1 MVDRRSLAN
10 NLMMWNGFA
19 HGAAMGKPIPHKEKG
34 DSCEYL
40 CTRVRIGDIFNGKD
54 ICIMTQLETYITENE
69 GRFLE
74 DLKGWLRIPSIS
86 TLPEHAADIWR
97 AAQYAVDQL
106 TVIGLERARLI
117 ETSGHPLVYGEW
129 LKAPGKPTLLVY
141 GHYDVQPVDPVDLWY
156 TPPFEPTI
164 RGDNL
169 YCRGACDDKGQTMLV
184 FKALESLMTV
194 NGTLPVN
201 VRVLIEGEEEA
212 GGESIEHYVKTHPER
227 LGCDVVL
234 ICDTGMPAKDLP
246 ALIYGLRGII
256 YTEVEVRGAKRDLHS
271 GEFGGIAPN
280 PLHTL
285 AIIIAGLKDA
295 GGHIHIPG
303 LYDKVRK
310 PTTEELKFW
319 NEDLLHINESLLE
332 EMGVSQFT
340 GEADYSPMER
350 MWARPTLE
358 VHGIIGGFTGEG
370 AKMVIPAVSKAKI
383 SLRLPPDVKS
393 EEAFM
398 LFERRVKELAPAGV
412 EVKVDKILGGEG
424 VMVMPD
430 SPPMQAA
437 AAALKEYF
445 GKEPIFI
452 REGGSIPVAALFH
465 ELLNVPV
472 VMMGFGLPDD
482 NLHSPNEKYSL
493 SQFYKGIR
501 TVASFLQRLT

>member
-1 MVDRRSLAN
+1 
-10 NLMMWNGFA
+10 
-19 HGAAMGKPIPHKEKG
+19 
-34 DSCEYL
+34 
-40 CTRVRIGDIFNGKD
+40 
-54 ICIMTQLETYITENE
+54 MTQLEAYITENE

-106 TVIGLERARLI
+106 TVIGFERARLI

-141 GHYDVQPVDPVDLWY
+141 GHYDVQPVDPVDLWH

-234 ICDTGMPAKDLP
+234 ICDTGMPVKDLP

-271 GEFGGIAPN
+271 GEYGGIAPN

-295 GGHIHIPG
+295 GEHIHIPG

-319 NEDLLHINESLLE
+319 NEDPLHINESLLE

-340 GEADYSPMER
+340 GEAEYSPMER
-350 MWARPTLE
+350 IWARPTLE

-465 ELLNVPV
+465 EVLNVPV

>member
-1 MVDRRSLAN
+1 
-10 NLMMWNGFA
+10 
-19 HGAAMGKPIPHKEKG
+19 
-34 DSCEYL
+34 
-40 CTRVRIGDIFNGKD
+40 
-54 ICIMTQLETYITENE
+54 MTQLEAYITENE

-106 TVIGLERARLI
+106 TVIGFERARLI

-141 GHYDVQPVDPVDLWY
+141 GHYDVQPVDPVDLWH

-212 GGESIEHYVKTHPER
+212 GGESIEHYVKAHPER

-295 GGHIHIPG
+295 GEHIHIPG

-319 NEDLLHINESLLE
+319 NEDMLHINGLLLE

-340 GEADYSPMER
+340 GEAEYSPMER
-350 MWARPTLE
+350 IWARPTLE

-465 ELLNVPV
+465 EVLNVPV

>member
-1 MVDRRSLAN
+1 
-10 NLMMWNGFA
+10 
-19 HGAAMGKPIPHKEKG
+19 
-34 DSCEYL
+34 
-40 CTRVRIGDIFNGKD
+40 
-54 ICIMTQLETYITENE
+54 MTQLETYITENE

-285 AIIIAGLKDA
+285 AIIIAGLKNA

>member
-1 MVDRRSLAN
+1 
-10 NLMMWNGFA
+10 
-19 HGAAMGKPIPHKEKG
+19 
-34 DSCEYL
+34 
-40 CTRVRIGDIFNGKD
+40 
-54 ICIMTQLETYITENE
+54 MTQLEAYITENE

-141 GHYDVQPVDPVDLWY
+141 GHYDVQPVDPVDLWH

-465 ELLNVPV
+465 EVLNVPV

>member
-1 MVDRRSLAN
+1 
-10 NLMMWNGFA
+10 
-19 HGAAMGKPIPHKEKG
+19 
-34 DSCEYL
+34 
-40 CTRVRIGDIFNGKD
+40 
-54 ICIMTQLETYITENE
+54 MTQLETYITENE

-86 TLPEHAADIWR
+86 TLPEHAADIR
-97 AAQYAVDQL
+97 QAALYAVDQL
-106 TVIGLERARLI
+106 TAIGFERARLI

-129 LKAPGKPTLLVY
+129 LEAPGKPTLLVY
-141 GHYDVQPVDPVDLWY
+141 GHYDVQPVDPVNLWY

-184 FKALESLMTV
+184 FKALEALMTV

-212 GGESIEHYVKTHPER
+212 GGESIEHYVTTHPER
-227 LGCDVVL
+227 LGCDVAL
-234 ICDTGMPAKDLP
+234 ICDTGMPAKDIP

-271 GEFGGIAPN
+271 GKYGGVAPN

-303 LYDKVRK
+303 LYDKVRQ
-310 PTTEELKFW
+310 PTAEERKFW
-319 NEDLLHINESLLE
+319 NEDPLHINESLLE

-340 GEADYSPMER
+340 GEAEYAPMER
-350 MWARPTLE
+350 VWARPTLE

-370 AKMVIPAVSKAKI
+370 AKTVIPAVGKAKI

-398 LFERRVKELAPAGV
+398 LFERRVQELAPAGV
-412 EVKVDKILGGEG
+412 EVKVNKIHGGEG
-424 VMVMPD
+424 VMIMPD

-437 AAALKEYF
+437 AAALKEHF
-445 GKEPIFI
+445 GKDPIFI
-452 REGGSIPVAALFH
+452 REGGSIPIAALFH
-465 ELLNVPV
+465 EVLNVPV

-493 SQFYKGIR
+493 SQFYRGIR
-501 TVASFLQRLT
+501 TVASFLQKLA